1 MATLATYA
9 GGRFRS
15 AKEVRGGHH
24 GFWTLVDVVAP
35 ADLEDDVERRAE
47 YRLSPDGKLT
57 LLTERPLPGELR
69 GPEVDGGREYEAK
82 RLRRQAR
89 RLAARYVFSNLD
101 CTLMDHHCPSTPPLT
116 PIDPFLHS

>member
-24 GFWTLVDVVAP
+24 GFWTLIDVVAP
-35 ADLEDDVERRAE
+35 ADLEGDVQRRAE
-47 YRLSPDGKLT
+47 YRLGSDGRLT
-57 LLTERPLPGELR
+57 VLNGRPLPGEIR
-69 GPEVDGGREYEAK
+69 GPEVEGGREHEAK
-82 RLRRQAR
+82 KLRRQAR

-101 CTLMDHHCPSTPPLT
+101 CTLMDHPSPHHPDPPIIR
-116 PIDPFLHS
+116 P